1 MISTE
6 NDISLPADAHANARA
21 VAAYI
26 NGQDGNDRALALESE
41 CEYLQRLSDPTTSAS
56 LLMIADQL
64 PVLLAIFHRLS
75 VDAVNCRT
83 PAAKAQLTKAALHAQ
98 NSYTRT
104 VALLADLHLQQ
115 RDRARL
121 TVDSEPWE

>member
-1 MISTE
+1 MIST
-6 NDISLPADAHANARA
+6 NTPTSQIADAHANARA

-26 NGQDGNDRALALESE
+26 NGQDGNDRALALEAESD
-41 CEYLQRLSDPTTSAS
+41 YLQALTDPTTSEA
-56 LLMIADQL
+56 MQVIGAQL
-64 PVLLAIFHRLS
+64 PVLQAIFFRLS

-104 VALLADLHLQQ
+104 VALLSDLHLQQ